1 MDVLLDCCMSLF
13 MSLLTVYYLNKVFK
27 DPRFE
32 SPSALFFET
41 VGYAVLLFL
50 SFRFYRV
57 LSGIPGF
64 LLMLLPVFLFILLLF
79 NDPIRKKLPHL
90 LYWLFICI
98 SLYYLM
104 PHLFAAAAGK
114 SLQQDN
120 GRGMQ
125 IIFLFL
131 DNLLF
136 LVFISAGIMFSDKEK
151 RHTGTNA
158 VLLSTNLF
166 CIGIILFV
174 IRTAAERQ
182 EALST
187 TAMISIVL
195 SLILSGIFLVLFY
208 LIREEDAEAREMA
221 VIHNH
226 LETQG
231 KQNAE
236 TDSLFR
242 SFQMLKHDM
251 NHYVKSISSY
261 VNNNDMAGV
270 QHELNRLS
278 KETETANALI
288 SGCSE
293 VDAAVYLKTLE
304 FKKEGIPF
312 TCHLCD
318 LSEIPITPFELNS
331 IIINLLDNAKR
342 AVSAPEVSDPYVDF
356 RINRVEQMLI
366 VQCSNTLSEK
376 QLEHLNGP
384 DPLKKAITEN
394 GLGLKVIRHIADR
407 YDAVFTVNLVRDCFH
422 AVVSFEYP
430 DRTQTL

>member
-1 MDVLLDCCMSLF
+1 
-13 MSLLTVYYLNKVFK
+13 
-27 DPRFE
+27 
-32 SPSALFFET
+32 
-41 VGYAVLLFL
+41 
-50 SFRFYRV
+50 
-57 LSGIPGF
+57 
-64 LLMLLPVFLFILLLF
+64 
-79 NDPIRKKLPHL
+79 
-90 LYWLFICI
+90 
-98 SLYYLM
+98 
-104 PHLFAAAAGK
+104 
-114 SLQQDN
+114 
-120 GRGMQ
+120 MQ

-208 LIREEDAEAREMA
+208 LIREEDAEARKMA

-226 LETQG
+226 LETQE

-242 SFQMLKHDM
+242 SFQMLKHNM

-318 LSEIPITPFELNS
+318 LSKIPITPFELNS

-342 AVSAPEVSDPYVDF
+342 AVSDPEVSDPYVDF
-356 RINRVEQMLI
+356 RINRMEQMLI

-430 DRTQTL
+430 D